1 MNILKLVQA
10 LATVWDGKKV
20 NTGAVVML
28 VALALQQLGL
38 GNVEATN
45 TASGIMMG
53 TGAVITTVG
62 LIHKAIKEKQAK
74 KVVTEE
80 KK

>member
-1 MNILKLVQA
+1 MNILKLIQA
-10 LATVWDGKKV
+10 TATVWDGKKV

-38 GNVEATN
+38 GNVEATS

>member
-1 MNILKLVQA
+1 MNIIKLIQA

-28 VALALQQLGL
+28 AALGL
-38 GNVEATN
+38 QYLGMDKSEATS
-45 TASGIMMG
+45 TATGIMLG
-53 TGAVITTVG
+53 VGSIITTIG
-62 LIHKAIKEKQAK
+62 LVHKAIKAKQAK
-74 KVVTEE
+74 KEE